1 MKHTLNIPI
10 LGFAAYSGT
19 GKTTLLEALIPKLTK
34 AGLRIGMLKHAHHNF
49 DVDQPGK
56 DSHRLRK
63 AGASQMLISSRN
75 RFALMTETPESESE
89 FDYLLTRFDEDKLDV
104 VLVEGCKNI
113 AFPKIELHR
122 EEVGKPWLHP
132 NDENIIAIASDS
144 GELDSEL
151 PQMNINDLEAI
162 AQFVIQY
169 VQEAK
174 APKSKEKEA
183 ACCDTLSPAFL
194 SVVQGQ
200 EKILSLVNTV
210 SETEACKIEDAY
222 GRVLADHV
230 VSPVNVPQYTNSA
243 MDGYAIRGD
252 DVERESYQVV
262 AKVMAGHAYD
272 KPLEVGQAV
281 KIMTG
286 APTPINGDTVVMR
299 EQASKDGDTVTFN
312 GASIKTG
319 QNVRQAGE
327 DLAIGNDVFTAGTR
341 LASPEMGMIASLGFG
356 EANVFRKL
364 KVAVFST
371 GDEVQA
377 PGTEQK
383 ANSIYDSNRFTIMG
397 MLEKLGCEILDFGI
411 LEDNEQLMIEALEN
425 ASAQADVVMTSGGV
439 SVGDA
444 DYIKLAL
451 DKLGQIDFW
460 RINMR
465 PGRPLAFGQINDKP
479 FFGLPGN
486 PVAVMVS
493 FINFVEPAL
502 RKMQGEQGWKP
513 LKVSAIATENLRS
526 RQGRTEFS
534 RGIYELD
541 ETGRLTVRTT
551 GKQGSGILRS
561 MSEANCLIEI
571 SPAVDT
577 VKAGESVTIIPL
589 QAESRPIQNSKVSMS
604 GLFIDYR
611 KIFQRDSY
619 GSHHSLHLQRPRQ
632 RTDVLVPATPQHSRS
647 SCRSRRYRYH

>member
-19 GKTTLLEALIPKLTK
+19 GKTTLLEALLPKLTE
-34 AGLRIGMLKHAHHNF
+34 AGLRLGMLKHAHHNF
-49 DVDQPGK
+49 DVDKPGK
-56 DSHRLRK
+56 DSYRLRK
-63 AGASQMLISSRN
+63 AGASQMLIASRN
-75 RFALMTETPESESE
+75 RFALMTETPEAEAE
-89 FDYLLTRFDEDKLDV
+89 FEYLLTRFDEDMLDV

-122 EEVGKPWLHP
+122 EEVGKPWLYP

-169 VQEAK
+169 AQEAK
-174 APKSKEKEA
+174 APKNKEKEA
-183 ACCDTLSPAFL
+183 ACCDTLSPAFI

-200 EKILSLVNTV
+200 DRILSLVNTV
-210 SETEACKIEDAY
+210 SEIEACKIENAY
-222 GRVLADHV
+222 GRVLAEYII
-230 VSPVNVPQYTNSA
+230 SPVNVPQYTNSA

-262 AKVMAGHAYD
+262 AEVMAGHAYD
-272 KPLEVGQAV
+272 QPLEVGQAV

-286 APTPINGDTVVMR
+286 APTPRNGDTVVMR
-299 EQASKDGDTVTFN
+299 EQAIQEGDKVTFN
-312 GASIKTG
+312 GANIKAG

-327 DLAIGNDVFTAGTR
+327 DLAIGSDVFTAGTR

-397 MLEKLGCEILDFGI
+397 MLKKLGCEILDFGI

-425 ASAQADVVMTSGGV
+425 ASVQADVVMTSGGV

-465 PGRPLAFGQINDKP
+465 PGRPLAFGQINNKP

-513 LKVSAIATENLRS
+513 LKVNAIATENLRS

-534 RGIYELD
+534 RGVYELD
-541 ETGRLTVRTT
+541 ATGRLTVRTT

-571 SPAVDT
+571 SPAIDT

-589 QAESRPIQNSKVSMS
+589 QGRI
-604 GLFIDYR
+604 
-611 KIFQRDSY
+611 
-619 GSHHSLHLQRPRQ
+619 
-632 RTDVLVPATPQHSRS
+632 
-647 SCRSRRYRYH
+647 

>member
-19 GKTTLLEALIPKLTK
+19 GKTTLLEALLPKLTE

-49 DVDQPGK
+49 DVDKPGK
-56 DSHRLRK
+56 DSYRLRK
-63 AGASQMLISSRN
+63 AGASQMLIASRN
-75 RFALMTETPESESE
+75 RFALMTETPEAEAE
-89 FDYLLTRFDEDKLDV
+89 FEYLLTRFDEDMLDV

-122 EEVGKPWLHP
+122 EEVGKPWLYP

-144 GELDSEL
+144 AELDSEL
-151 PQMNINDLEAI
+151 PQMNINDLDAI
-162 AQFVIQY
+162 AQFVLQY

-174 APKSKEKEA
+174 APKNKEKEA

-210 SETEACKIEDAY
+210 SEIEACKIENAY
-222 GRVLADHV
+222 GRVLAEHII
-230 VSPVNVPQYTNSA
+230 SPVNVPQYTNSA
-243 MDGYAIRGD
+243 MDGYAIRSD
-252 DVERESYQVV
+252 DVKRDSYQVV
-262 AKVMAGHAYD
+262 AEVMAGHAYD
-272 KPLEVGQAV
+272 QPLDVGQAV

-286 APTPINGDTVVMR
+286 APTPRNGDTVVMR
-299 EQASKDGDTVTFN
+299 EQASQEGDKVTFN
-312 GASIKTG
+312 GANIKAG

-327 DLAIGNDVFTAGTR
+327 DLAISSDVFTAGTR

-371 GDEVQA
+371 GDEVQP

-465 PGRPLAFGQINDKP
+465 PGRPLAFGQINNKP

-513 LKVSAIATENLRS
+513 LKVNAIATENLRS

-541 ETGRLTVRTT
+541 NTGRLTVRTT

-571 SPAVDT
+571 SPAIDT

-589 QAESRPIQNSKVSMS
+589 QGRI
-604 GLFIDYR
+604 
-611 KIFQRDSY
+611 
-619 GSHHSLHLQRPRQ
+619 
-632 RTDVLVPATPQHSRS
+632 
-647 SCRSRRYRYH
+647 

>member
-1 MKHTLNIPI
+1 MKHSLPIPL

-19 GKTTLLEALIPKLTK
+19 GKTTLLEALLPKLTE

-49 DVDQPGK
+49 DVDKEGK
-56 DSHRLRK
+56 DSYRLRK
-63 AGASQMLISSRN
+63 AGASQMLIASRN
-75 RFALMTETPESESE
+75 RYALMTETPEAESE
-89 FDYLLTRFDEDKLDV
+89 FDYLLGRFDCDKLDV

-122 EEVGKPWLHP
+122 EAIAKPWLYP
-132 NDENIIAIASDS
+132 NDDNIIAIASDS
-144 GELDSEL
+144 QLSDTQL
-151 PQMNINDLEAI
+151 PQMDINDLDAI
-162 AQFVIQY
+162 ARFVIEY
-169 VQEAK
+169 V
-174 APKSKEKEA
+174 KSSGQSTKTKSEA

-194 SVVQGQ
+194 SVEQGQ
-200 EKILSLVNTV
+200 EKILSLVHPV
-210 SETEACKIEDAY
+210 EETEACPVASAY
-222 GRVLADHV
+222 GRVLAKDV
-230 VSPVNVPQYTNSA
+230 ISPVNVPQYTNSA

-252 DVERESYQVV
+252 DLERSSYQVV
-262 AKVMAGHAYD
+262 AEVLAGHAYD
-272 KPLEVGQAV
+272 KPLQVGEAV

-286 APTPINGDTVVMR
+286 APTPVNADTVVMR
-299 EQASKDGDTVTFN
+299 EQASQQGDNVTF
-312 GASIKTG
+312 GEAKIKIG

-327 DLAIGNDVFTAGTR
+327 DLAIGSEVFSQGKR
-341 LASPEMGMIASLGFG
+341 ISSPEMGMIASLGY
-356 EANVFRKL
+356 ADCQVFRAL

-383 ANSIYDSNRFTIMG
+383 SNSIYDSNRFTLIG
-397 MLEKLGCEILDFGI
+397 LLESLGCEILDFGI
-411 LEDNEQLMIEALEN
+411 LEDNEDLMIKALED
-425 ASAQADVVMTSGGV
+425 ASAQADVVLTSGGV

-465 PGRPLAFGQINDKP
+465 PGRPLAFGQISGKP

-502 RKMQGEQGWKP
+502 RKMQGEQNWQP
-513 LKVSAIATENLRS
+513 LKVNAIATENLRS

-534 RGIYELD
+534 RGVYQLD
-541 ETGRLTVRTT
+541 SNGQLTVRTT

-577 VKAGESVTIIPL
+577 VKVGESVTIIPL
-589 QAESRPIQNSKVSMS
+589 QGRI
-604 GLFIDYR
+604 
-611 KIFQRDSY
+611 
-619 GSHHSLHLQRPRQ
+619 
-632 RTDVLVPATPQHSRS
+632 
-647 SCRSRRYRYH
+647 

>member
-19 GKTTLLEALIPKLTK
+19 GKTTLLEALLPKLTE

-49 DVDQPGK
+49 DVDKPGK
-56 DSHRLRK
+56 DSYRLRK
-63 AGASQMLISSRN
+63 AGASQMLIASRN
-75 RFALMTETPESESE
+75 RFALMTETPEAEAE

-122 EEVGKPWLHP
+122 EEVGKPWLYPH
-132 NDENIIAIASDS
+132 DDNIIAIASDS
-144 GELDSEL
+144 AELDSEL
-151 PQMNINDLEAI
+151 PQMNINDLDAI
-162 AQFVIQY
+162 AQFVLQY
-169 VQEAK
+169 VQDTK
-174 APKSKEKEA
+174 APKSKEKDA

-210 SETEACKIEDAY
+210 SEIEACKIENAY
-222 GRVLADHV
+222 GRVLAEHII
-230 VSPVNVPQYTNSA
+230 SPVNVPQYTNSA
-243 MDGYAIRGD
+243 MDGYAIRSD
-252 DVERESYQVV
+252 DVDRDSYQVV
-262 AKVMAGHAYD
+262 AEVMAGHAYD
-272 KPLEVGQAV
+272 QPLEVGQAV

-286 APTPINGDTVVMR
+286 APTPLNGDTVVMR
-299 EQASKDGDTVTFN
+299 EQASQEGDKVTFN
-312 GASIKTG
+312 GANIKAG

-327 DLAIGNDVFTAGTR
+327 DLAIGSDVFTAGTR

-465 PGRPLAFGQINDKP
+465 PGRPLAFGQINNKP

-513 LKVSAIATENLRS
+513 LKVNAIATENLRS

-541 ETGRLTVRTT
+541 DTGRLTVRTT

-571 SPAVDT
+571 SPAIDT

-589 QAESRPIQNSKVSMS
+589 Q
-604 GLFIDYR
+604 
-611 KIFQRDSY
+611 
-619 GSHHSLHLQRPRQ
+619 
-632 RTDVLVPATPQHSRS
+632 
-647 SCRSRRYRYH
+647 CRI

>member
-19 GKTTLLEALIPKLTK
+19 GKTTLLEALLPKLTE

-49 DVDQPGK
+49 DVDKPGK
-56 DSHRLRK
+56 DSYRLRK
-63 AGASQMLISSRN
+63 AGASQMLIASRN
-75 RFALMTETPESESE
+75 RFALMTETPEAEAE
-89 FDYLLTRFDEDKLDV
+89 FEYLLTRFDEDKLDV

-122 EEVGKPWLHP
+122 EEVGKPWLYPH
-132 NDENIIAIASDS
+132 DENIIAIASDS
-144 GELDSEL
+144 AELDSEL
-151 PQMNINDLEAI
+151 PQMNINDLDAI
-162 AQFVIQY
+162 AQFVLQY

-174 APKSKEKEA
+174 APKSKEKDA

-210 SETEACKIEDAY
+210 SEIEACKIENAY
-222 GRVLADHV
+222 GRVLAEDII
-230 VSPVNVPQYTNSA
+230 SPVNVPQYTNSA
-243 MDGYAIRGD
+243 MDGYAIRSD
-252 DVERESYQVV
+252 DVDRSSYQIV
-262 AKVMAGHAYD
+262 AEVMAGHAYD
-272 KPLEVGQAV
+272 QPLEVGQAV

-286 APTPINGDTVVMR
+286 APTPLNGDTVVMR
-299 EQASKDGDTVTFN
+299 EQASQEGDKVTFN
-312 GASIKTG
+312 GANIKAG

-327 DLAIGNDVFTAGTR
+327 DLAIGSDVFTAGTR

-465 PGRPLAFGQINDKP
+465 PGRPLAFGQINNKP

-513 LKVSAIATENLRS
+513 LKVNAIATENLRS

-541 ETGRLTVRTT
+541 DTGRLTVRTT

-571 SPAVDT
+571 SPAIDT

-589 QAESRPIQNSKVSMS
+589 QGRI
-604 GLFIDYR
+604 
-611 KIFQRDSY
+611 
-619 GSHHSLHLQRPRQ
+619 
-632 RTDVLVPATPQHSRS
+632 
-647 SCRSRRYRYH
+647 

>member
-19 GKTTLLEALIPKLTK
+19 GKTTLLEALLPKLTD

-89 FDYLLTRFDEDKLDV
+89 FDYLLTRFDEDKLDM

-144 GELDSEL
+144 GELDSDL

-210 SETEACKIEDAY
+210 SEIEACKIGDAY

-262 AKVMAGHAYD
+262 AEVMAGHAYD
-272 KPLEVGQAV
+272 QPLEVGQAV

-299 EQASKDGDTVTFN
+299 EQASQDGDTVTFN

-327 DLAIGNDVFTAGTR
+327 DLAIGSDVFTAGTR

-411 LEDNEQLMIEALEN
+411 LEDNERLMIEALEN

-589 QAESRPIQNSKVSMS
+589 QGRI
-604 GLFIDYR
+604 
-611 KIFQRDSY
+611 
-619 GSHHSLHLQRPRQ
+619 
-632 RTDVLVPATPQHSRS
+632 
-647 SCRSRRYRYH
+647 

>member
-19 GKTTLLEALIPKLTK
+19 GKTTLLEALLPKLTE

-49 DVDQPGK
+49 DVDKPGK
-56 DSHRLRK
+56 DSYRLRK
-63 AGASQMLISSRN
+63 AGASQMLIASRN
-75 RFALMTETPESESE
+75 RYALMTETPEAEAE
-89 FDYLLTRFDEDKLDV
+89 FEYLLTRFDEDKLDV

-122 EEVGKPWLHP
+122 EEVGKPWLYPH
-132 NDENIIAIASDS
+132 DDNIIAIASDTA
-144 GELDSEL
+144 ELDSEL
-151 PQMNINDLEAI
+151 PQMNINDLDAI
-162 AQFVIQY
+162 AQFVLQY
-169 VQEAK
+169 VQDAK
-174 APKSKEKEA
+174 APKSKEKDA

-210 SETEACKIEDAY
+210 SEIEACKIENAY
-222 GRVLADHV
+222 GRVLAEHI

-243 MDGYAIRGD
+243 MDGYAIRSD
-252 DVERESYQVV
+252 DVDRDSYQVV
-262 AKVMAGHAYD
+262 AEVMAGHAYD
-272 KPLEVGQAV
+272 QPLEVGQAV

-286 APTPINGDTVVMR
+286 APTPRNGDTVVMR
-299 EQASKDGDTVTFN
+299 EQAIQEGDKVTFN
-312 GASIKTG
+312 GANIKAG

-327 DLAIGNDVFTAGTR
+327 DLAIGSDVFTAGTR

-465 PGRPLAFGQINDKP
+465 PGRPLAFGQINNKP

-513 LKVSAIATENLRS
+513 LKVNAIATENLRS

-541 ETGRLTVRTT
+541 NTGRLTVRTT

-571 SPAVDT
+571 SPAIDT

-589 QAESRPIQNSKVSMS
+589 QGRI
-604 GLFIDYR
+604 
-611 KIFQRDSY
+611 
-619 GSHHSLHLQRPRQ
+619 
-632 RTDVLVPATPQHSRS
+632 
-647 SCRSRRYRYH
+647 

>member
-10 LGFAAYSGT
+10 IGFAAYSGT
-19 GKTTLLEALIPKLTK
+19 GKTTLLEALLPKLTE

-49 DVDQPGK
+49 DVDKPGK
-56 DSHRLRK
+56 DSYRLRK
-63 AGASQMLISSRN
+63 AGASQMLIASRN
-75 RFALMTETPESESE
+75 RFALMTETPEAEAE
-89 FDYLLTRFDEDKLDV
+89 FEYLLTRFDEDMLDV

-122 EEVGKPWLHP
+122 EEVGKPWLYP
-132 NDENIIAIASDS
+132 NDENIIAIASDTA
-144 GELDSEL
+144 ELDSEL
-151 PQMNINDLEAI
+151 PQMNINDLDAI
-162 AQFVIQY
+162 AQFVLQY

-174 APKSKEKEA
+174 APKPKEKDA

-210 SETEACKIEDAY
+210 SEIEACKIENAY
-222 GRVLADHV
+222 GRVLAEHII
-230 VSPVNVPQYTNSA
+230 SPVNVPQYTNSA
-243 MDGYAIRGD
+243 MDGYAIRSD
-252 DVERESYQVV
+252 DVDRDSYQVV
-262 AKVMAGHAYD
+262 AEVMAGHAYD
-272 KPLEVGQAV
+272 QPLQVGQAV

-286 APTPINGDTVVMR
+286 APTPLNGDTVVMR
-299 EQASKDGDTVTFN
+299 EQASQEGDKVTFN
-312 GASIKTG
+312 GAHIKAG

-327 DLAIGNDVFTAGTR
+327 DLAIGSDVFTAGTR

-465 PGRPLAFGQINDKP
+465 PGRPLAFGQINNKP

-493 FINFVEPAL
+493 FIHFVEPAL

-513 LKVSAIATENLRS
+513 LKVNAIATENLRS

-541 ETGRLTVRTT
+541 DSGRLTVRTT

-571 SPAVDT
+571 SPAIDT

-589 QAESRPIQNSKVSMS
+589 QGRI
-604 GLFIDYR
+604 
-611 KIFQRDSY
+611 
-619 GSHHSLHLQRPRQ
+619 
-632 RTDVLVPATPQHSRS
+632 
-647 SCRSRRYRYH
+647 

>member
-19 GKTTLLEALIPKLTK
+19 GKTTLLEALLPKLTE

-49 DVDQPGK
+49 DVDKPGK
-56 DSHRLRK
+56 DSYRLRK
-63 AGASQMLISSRN
+63 AGASQMLIASRN
-75 RFALMTETPESESE
+75 RFALMTETPEAEAE
-89 FDYLLTRFDEDKLDV
+89 FEYLLTRFDEDKLDV

-122 EEVGKPWLHP
+122 EEVGKPWLYPH
-132 NDENIIAIASDS
+132 DDNIIAIASDS
-144 GELDSEL
+144 AELDSEL
-151 PQMNINDLEAI
+151 PQMNINDLDAI
-162 AQFVIQY
+162 AQFVLQY
-169 VQEAK
+169 VQDAK
-174 APKSKEKEA
+174 APKSKEKDA

-200 EKILSLVNTV
+200 EKVLSLVNTV
-210 SETEACKIEDAY
+210 SEIEACKIENAY
-222 GRVLADHV
+222 GRVLAEDII
-230 VSPVNVPQYTNSA
+230 SPVNVPQYTNSA
-243 MDGYAIRGD
+243 MDGYAIRSD
-252 DVERESYQVV
+252 DVDRDSYQVV
-262 AKVMAGHAYD
+262 AEVMAGHAYD
-272 KPLEVGQAV
+272 QPLEVGQAV

-286 APTPINGDTVVMR
+286 APTPRNGDTVVMR
-299 EQASKDGDTVTFN
+299 EQASQEGDKVTFN
-312 GASIKTG
+312 GANIKAG

-327 DLAIGNDVFTAGTR
+327 DLAIGSDVFTAGTR

-465 PGRPLAFGQINDKP
+465 PGRPLAFGQINNKP

-513 LKVSAIATENLRS
+513 LKVNAIATENLRS

-541 ETGRLTVRTT
+541 DTGRLTVRTT

-571 SPAVDT
+571 SPAIDT

-589 QAESRPIQNSKVSMS
+589 QGRI
-604 GLFIDYR
+604 
-611 KIFQRDSY
+611 
-619 GSHHSLHLQRPRQ
+619 
-632 RTDVLVPATPQHSRS
+632 
-647 SCRSRRYRYH
+647 

>member
-19 GKTTLLEALIPKLTK
+19 GKTTLLEALLPKLTE

-210 SETEACKIEDAY
+210 AETEACKIENAY

-252 DVERESYQVV
+252 DIERDSYQVV
-262 AKVMAGHAYD
+262 AEVMAGHAYD
-272 KPLEVGQAV
+272 QPLEVGQAV

-299 EQASKDGDTVTFN
+299 EQASQDGDTVTFN

-589 QAESRPIQNSKVSMS
+589 QGRI
-604 GLFIDYR
+604 
-611 KIFQRDSY
+611 
-619 GSHHSLHLQRPRQ
+619 
-632 RTDVLVPATPQHSRS
+632 
-647 SCRSRRYRYH
+647 

>member
-19 GKTTLLEALIPKLTK
+19 GKTTLLEALLPKLTE

-49 DVDQPGK
+49 DVDKPGK
-56 DSHRLRK
+56 DSYRLRK
-63 AGASQMLISSRN
+63 AGASQMLIASRN
-75 RFALMTETPESESE
+75 RFALMTETPEAEAE
-89 FDYLLTRFDEDKLDV
+89 FEYLLTRFDEDKLDV

-122 EEVGKPWLHP
+122 EEVGKPWLYPH
-132 NDENIIAIASDS
+132 DENIIAIASDTA
-144 GELDSEL
+144 ELDSEL
-151 PQMNINDLEAI
+151 PQMNINDLDAI
-162 AQFVIQY
+162 AQFVLQY
-169 VQEAK
+169 VQEVK
-174 APKSKEKEA
+174 APKSKEKDA

-210 SETEACKIEDAY
+210 SEIEACKIENAY
-222 GRVLADHV
+222 GRVLAEHII
-230 VSPVNVPQYTNSA
+230 SPVNVPQYTNSA
-243 MDGYAIRGD
+243 MDGYAIRSD
-252 DVERESYQVV
+252 DVDRDSYQVV
-262 AKVMAGHAYD
+262 AEVMAGHAYD
-272 KPLEVGQAV
+272 QPLEVGQAV

-286 APTPINGDTVVMR
+286 APTPRNGDTVVMR
-299 EQASKDGDTVTFN
+299 EQASQEGDKVTFN
-312 GASIKTG
+312 GSNIKAG

-327 DLAIGNDVFTAGTR
+327 DLAIGSDVFTAGTR

-465 PGRPLAFGQINDKP
+465 PGRPLAFGQINNKP

-513 LKVSAIATENLRS
+513 LKVNAIATENLRS

-541 ETGRLTVRTT
+541 DTGRLTVRTT

-571 SPAVDT
+571 SPAIDT

-589 QAESRPIQNSKVSMS
+589 QGRI
-604 GLFIDYR
+604 
-611 KIFQRDSY
+611 
-619 GSHHSLHLQRPRQ
+619 
-632 RTDVLVPATPQHSRS
+632 
-647 SCRSRRYRYH
+647 

>member
-10 LGFAAYSGT
+10 IGFAAYSGT
-19 GKTTLLEALIPKLTK
+19 GKTTLLEALLPKLTE

-49 DVDQPGK
+49 DVDKPGK
-56 DSHRLRK
+56 DSYRLRK
-63 AGASQMLISSRN
+63 AGASQMLIASRN
-75 RFALMTETPESESE
+75 RFALMTETPEAEAE
-89 FDYLLTRFDEDKLDV
+89 FEYLLTRFDEDMLDV

-122 EEVGKPWLHP
+122 EEVGKPWLYP
-132 NDENIIAIASDS
+132 NDENIIAIAADG

-174 APKSKEKEA
+174 APKNKEKEA

-210 SETEACKIEDAY
+210 SEIEACKIENAY
-222 GRVLADHV
+222 GRVLAEHI

-243 MDGYAIRGD
+243 MDGYAIRSD
-252 DVERESYQVV
+252 DVDRDSYQVV
-262 AKVMAGHAYD
+262 AEVMAGHTYD
-272 KPLEVGQAV
+272 QPLEVGQAV

-286 APTPINGDTVVMR
+286 APTPRNGDTVVMR
-299 EQASKDGDTVTFN
+299 EQAIQEGDKVTFN
-312 GASIKTG
+312 GANIKAG

-327 DLAIGNDVFTAGTR
+327 DLAIGSDVFTAGTR

-465 PGRPLAFGQINDKP
+465 PGRPLAFGQINNKP

-513 LKVSAIATENLRS
+513 LKVNAIATENLRS

-541 ETGRLTVRTT
+541 NTGRLTVRTT

-571 SPAVDT
+571 SPAIDT

-589 QAESRPIQNSKVSMS
+589 QGRI
-604 GLFIDYR
+604 
-611 KIFQRDSY
+611 
-619 GSHHSLHLQRPRQ
+619 
-632 RTDVLVPATPQHSRS
+632 
-647 SCRSRRYRYH
+647 

>member
-19 GKTTLLEALIPKLTK
+19 GKTTLLEALLPKLTE

-49 DVDQPGK
+49 DVDKPGK
-56 DSHRLRK
+56 DSYRLRK
-63 AGASQMLISSRN
+63 AGASQMLIASRN
-75 RFALMTETPESESE
+75 RFALMTETPEAEAE
-89 FDYLLTRFDEDKLDV
+89 FEFLLTRFDEDMLDV

-122 EEVGKPWLHP
+122 EEVGKPWLYP
-132 NDENIIAIASDS
+132 NDENIIAIASDG

-151 PQMNINDLEAI
+151 PQMNINDLDAI
-162 AQFVIQY
+162 AQFVLQY

-174 APKSKEKEA
+174 APKNKEKEA
-183 ACCDTLSPAFL
+183 VCCDTLSPAFL

-210 SETEACKIEDAY
+210 SEIEACKIENAY
-222 GRVLADHV
+222 GRVLAEHI

-243 MDGYAIRGD
+243 MDGYAIRSD
-252 DVERESYQVV
+252 DVDRDSYQVV
-262 AKVMAGHAYD
+262 AEVMAGHAYEQ
-272 KPLEVGQAV
+272 PLEVGQAV

-286 APTPINGDTVVMR
+286 APTPRNGDTVVMR
-299 EQASKDGDTVTFN
+299 EQAIQEGDKVTFN
-312 GASIKTG
+312 GANIKAG

-327 DLAIGNDVFTAGTR
+327 DLAIGSDVFTAGTR

-465 PGRPLAFGQINDKP
+465 PGRPLAFGQINNKP

-513 LKVSAIATENLRS
+513 LKVNAIATENLRS

-534 RGIYELD
+534 RGVYELD
-541 ETGRLTVRTT
+541 ATGRLTVRTT

-571 SPAVDT
+571 SPAIDT

-589 QAESRPIQNSKVSMS
+589 QGRI
-604 GLFIDYR
+604 
-611 KIFQRDSY
+611 
-619 GSHHSLHLQRPRQ
+619 
-632 RTDVLVPATPQHSRS
+632 
-647 SCRSRRYRYH
+647 

>member
-19 GKTTLLEALIPKLTK
+19 GKTTLLEALLPKLTE

-49 DVDQPGK
+49 DVDKPGK
-56 DSHRLRK
+56 DSYRLRK
-63 AGASQMLISSRN
+63 AGASQMLIASRN
-75 RFALMTETPESESE
+75 RFALMTETPEAEAE
-89 FDYLLTRFDEDKLDV
+89 FEYLLTRFDEDKFDV

-122 EEVGKPWLHP
+122 EEVGKPWLYPH
-132 NDENIIAIASDS
+132 DENIIAIASDTA
-144 GELDSEL
+144 ELDSEL
-151 PQMNINDLEAI
+151 PQMNINDLDAI
-162 AQFVIQY
+162 AQFVLQY
-169 VQEAK
+169 VQDAK
-174 APKSKEKEA
+174 APKSKEKDA

-210 SETEACKIEDAY
+210 SEIEACKIENAY
-222 GRVLADHV
+222 GRVLAEHII
-230 VSPVNVPQYTNSA
+230 SPVNVPQYTNSA
-243 MDGYAIRGD
+243 MDGYAIRSD
-252 DVERESYQVV
+252 DVDRDSYQVV
-262 AKVMAGHAYD
+262 AEVMAGHAYD
-272 KPLEVGQAV
+272 QPLEVGQAV

-286 APTPINGDTVVMR
+286 APTPRNGDTVVMR
-299 EQASKDGDTVTFN
+299 EQASQEGDKVTFN
-312 GASIKTG
+312 GAHIKAG

-327 DLAIGNDVFTAGTR
+327 DLAIGSDVFTAGTR

-465 PGRPLAFGQINDKP
+465 PGRPLAFGQINNKP

-513 LKVSAIATENLRS
+513 LKVNAIATENLRS

-534 RGIYELD
+534 RGIYEPD
-541 ETGRLTVRTT
+541 DTGRLTVRTT

-571 SPAVDT
+571 SPAIDT

-589 QAESRPIQNSKVSMS
+589 QGRI
-604 GLFIDYR
+604 
-611 KIFQRDSY
+611 
-619 GSHHSLHLQRPRQ
+619 
-632 RTDVLVPATPQHSRS
+632 
-647 SCRSRRYRYH
+647 

>member
-19 GKTTLLEALIPKLTK
+19 GKTTLLEALLPKLTE

-49 DVDQPGK
+49 DVDKPGK
-56 DSHRLRK
+56 DSYRLRK
-63 AGASQMLISSRN
+63 AGASQMLIASRN
-75 RFALMTETPESESE
+75 RFALMTETPEAEAE
-89 FDYLLTRFDEDKLDV
+89 FEYLLTRFDEDKLDV

-122 EEVGKPWLHP
+122 EEVGKPWLYPH
-132 NDENIIAIASDS
+132 DENIIAIASDS
-144 GELDSEL
+144 AELDSEL
-151 PQMNINDLEAI
+151 PQMNINDLDAI
-162 AQFVIQY
+162 AQFVLQY
-169 VQEAK
+169 VQDAK
-174 APKSKEKEA
+174 APKSKEKDA

-210 SETEACKIEDAY
+210 SEIEASKIENAY
-222 GRVLADHV
+222 GRVLAEDII
-230 VSPVNVPQYTNSA
+230 SPVNVPQYTNSA
-243 MDGYAIRGD
+243 MDGYAIRSD
-252 DVERESYQVV
+252 DVDRDSYQIV
-262 AKVMAGHAYD
+262 AEVMAGHAYD
-272 KPLEVGQAV
+272 QPLEVGQAV

-286 APTPINGDTVVMR
+286 APTPRNGDTVVMR
-299 EQASKDGDTVTFN
+299 EQASQEGDKVTFN
-312 GASIKTG
+312 GSNIKAG

-327 DLAIGNDVFTAGTR
+327 DLAIGSDVFTAGTR

-465 PGRPLAFGQINDKP
+465 PGRPLAFGQINNKP

-513 LKVSAIATENLRS
+513 LKVNAIATENLRS

-541 ETGRLTVRTT
+541 NSGRLTVRTT

-571 SPAVDT
+571 SPAIDT

-589 QAESRPIQNSKVSMS
+589 QAESSPN
-604 GLFIDYR
+604 
-611 KIFQRDSY
+611 
-619 GSHHSLHLQRPRQ
+619 
-632 RTDVLVPATPQHSRS
+632 
-647 SCRSRRYRYH
+647 

>member
-19 GKTTLLEALIPKLTK
+19 GKTTLLEALLPKLTE

-49 DVDQPGK
+49 DVDKPGK
-56 DSHRLRK
+56 DSYRLRK
-63 AGASQMLISSRN
+63 AGASQMLIASRN
-75 RFALMTETPESESE
+75 RFASMTETPEAEAE
-89 FDYLLTRFDEDKLDV
+89 FEYLLTRFDEDKLDV

-122 EEVGKPWLHP
+122 EEVGKPWLYPH
-132 NDENIIAIASDS
+132 DENIIAIASDS
-144 GELDSEL
+144 AELDSEL
-151 PQMNINDLEAI
+151 PQMNINDLDAI
-162 AQFVIQY
+162 AQFVLQY
-169 VQEAK
+169 VQDAK
-174 APKSKEKEA
+174 APKSKEKDA

-210 SETEACKIEDAY
+210 SEIEACKIENAY
-222 GRVLADHV
+222 GRVLAEHII
-230 VSPVNVPQYTNSA
+230 SPVNVPQYTNSA
-243 MDGYAIRGD
+243 MDGYAIRSD
-252 DVERESYQVV
+252 DVDRDSYQIV
-262 AKVMAGHAYD
+262 AEVMAGHAYD
-272 KPLEVGQAV
+272 KALEVGQAV

-286 APTPINGDTVVMR
+286 APTPLNGDTVVMR
-299 EQASKDGDTVTFN
+299 EQASQEGDNVTFN
-312 GASIKTG
+312 GANIKAG

-327 DLAIGNDVFTAGTR
+327 DLAIGSDVFTAGTR

-465 PGRPLAFGQINDKP
+465 PGRPLAFGQINNKP

-502 RKMQGEQGWKP
+502 RKIQGEQGWKP

-577 VKAGESVTIIPL
+577 VKTGESVTIIPL
-589 QAESRPIQNSKVSMS
+589 QGRI
-604 GLFIDYR
+604 
-611 KIFQRDSY
+611 
-619 GSHHSLHLQRPRQ
+619 
-632 RTDVLVPATPQHSRS
+632 
-647 SCRSRRYRYH
+647 

>member
-19 GKTTLLEALIPKLTK
+19 GKTTLLEALLPKLTE

-49 DVDQPGK
+49 DVDKPGK
-56 DSHRLRK
+56 DSYRLRK
-63 AGASQMLISSRN
+63 AGASQMLIASRN
-75 RFALMTETPESESE
+75 RFALMTETPEAEAE
-89 FDYLLTRFDEDKLDV
+89 FEYLLTRFDEDKLDV

-122 EEVGKPWLHP
+122 EEVGKPWLCPH
-132 NDENIIAIASDS
+132 DENIIAIASDS
-144 GELDSEL
+144 AELDSEL
-151 PQMNINDLEAI
+151 PQMNINDLDAI
-162 AQFVIQY
+162 AQFVLQY
-169 VQEAK
+169 VQDAK
-174 APKSKEKEA
+174 APKSKEKDA

-200 EKILSLVNTV
+200 EKVLSLVNTV
-210 SETEACKIEDAY
+210 SEIEACKIENAY
-222 GRVLADHV
+222 GRVLAEDII
-230 VSPVNVPQYTNSA
+230 SPVNVPQYTNSA
-243 MDGYAIRGD
+243 MDGYAIRSD
-252 DVERESYQVV
+252 DVDRDSYQVV
-262 AKVMAGHAYD
+262 AEVMAGHAYD
-272 KPLEVGQAV
+272 QPLEVGQAV

-286 APTPINGDTVVMR
+286 APTPLNGDTVVMR
-299 EQASKDGDTVTFN
+299 EQASQEGDKVTFN
-312 GASIKTG
+312 GANIKAG

-327 DLAIGNDVFTAGTR
+327 DLAIGSDVFTAGTR

-465 PGRPLAFGQINDKP
+465 PGRPLAFGQINNKP

-513 LKVSAIATENLRS
+513 LKVNAIATENLRS

-541 ETGRLTVRTT
+541 DTGRLTVRTT

-571 SPAVDT
+571 SPAIDT

-589 QAESRPIQNSKVSMS
+589 QGRI
-604 GLFIDYR
+604 
-611 KIFQRDSY
+611 
-619 GSHHSLHLQRPRQ
+619 
-632 RTDVLVPATPQHSRS
+632 
-647 SCRSRRYRYH
+647 

>member
-19 GKTTLLEALIPKLTK
+19 GKTTLLEALLPKLTE

-49 DVDQPGK
+49 DVDKPGK
-56 DSHRLRK
+56 DSYRLRK
-63 AGASQMLISSRN
+63 AGASQMLIASRN
-75 RFALMTETPESESE
+75 RFALMTETPEAEAE
-89 FDYLLTRFDEDKLDV
+89 FEYLLTRFDEDKLDV

-122 EEVGKPWLHP
+122 EEVGKPWLYPH
-132 NDENIIAIASDS
+132 DDNIIAIASDTA
-144 GELDSEL
+144 ELDSEL
-151 PQMNINDLEAI
+151 PQMNINDLDAI
-162 AQFVIQY
+162 AQFVLQY
-169 VQEAK
+169 VQDAK
-174 APKSKEKEA
+174 APKSKEKDA

-210 SETEACKIEDAY
+210 SEIEACKIENAY
-222 GRVLADHV
+222 GRVLAEHII
-230 VSPVNVPQYTNSA
+230 SPVNVPQYTNSA
-243 MDGYAIRGD
+243 MDGYAIRSD
-252 DVERESYQVV
+252 DVDRDSYQVV
-262 AKVMAGHAYD
+262 AEVMAGHAYD
-272 KPLEVGQAV
+272 QPLEVGQAV

-286 APTPINGDTVVMR
+286 APTPRNGDTVVMR
-299 EQASKDGDTVTFN
+299 EQASQEGDKVTFN
-312 GASIKTG
+312 GSNIKAG

-327 DLAIGNDVFTAGTR
+327 DLAIGSDVFTAGTR

-465 PGRPLAFGQINDKP
+465 PGRPLAFGQINNKP

-513 LKVSAIATENLRS
+513 LKVNAIATENLRS

-541 ETGRLTVRTT
+541 DTGRLTVRTT

-571 SPAVDT
+571 SPAIDT

-589 QAESRPIQNSKVSMS
+589 QGRI
-604 GLFIDYR
+604 
-611 KIFQRDSY
+611 
-619 GSHHSLHLQRPRQ
+619 
-632 RTDVLVPATPQHSRS
+632 
-647 SCRSRRYRYH
+647 

>member
-19 GKTTLLEALIPKLTK
+19 GKTTLLEALLPKLTE

-49 DVDQPGK
+49 DVDKPGK

-63 AGASQMLISSRN
+63 AGASQMLIASRN
-75 RFALMTETPESESE
+75 RFALMTETPEAEAE
-89 FDYLLTRFDEDKLDV
+89 FEYLLTRFDEDKLDV

-122 EEVGKPWLHP
+122 EEVGKPWLYPH
-132 NDENIIAIASDS
+132 DDYIIAIASDTA
-144 GELDSEL
+144 ELDSEL
-151 PQMNINDLEAI
+151 PQMNINDLDAI
-162 AQFVIQY
+162 AQFVLQY
-169 VQEAK
+169 VQDAK
-174 APKSKEKEA
+174 APKSKEKDA

-210 SETEACKIEDAY
+210 SEIEACKIENAY
-222 GRVLADHV
+222 GRVLAEDII
-230 VSPVNVPQYTNSA
+230 SPVNVPQYTNSA
-243 MDGYAIRGD
+243 MDGYAIRSD
-252 DVERESYQVV
+252 DVDRSSYQIV
-262 AKVMAGHAYD
+262 AEVMAGHAYD
-272 KPLEVGQAV
+272 QPLEVGQAV

-286 APTPINGDTVVMR
+286 APTPLNGDTVVMR
-299 EQASKDGDTVTFN
+299 EQASQEGDKVTFN
-312 GASIKTG
+312 GANIKAG

-327 DLAIGNDVFTAGTR
+327 DLAIGSDVFTAGTR

-465 PGRPLAFGQINDKP
+465 PGRPLAFGQINNKP

-513 LKVSAIATENLRS
+513 LKVNAIATENLRS

-541 ETGRLTVRTT
+541 DTGRLTVRTT

-571 SPAVDT
+571 SPAIDT

-589 QAESRPIQNSKVSMS
+589 QGRI
-604 GLFIDYR
+604 
-611 KIFQRDSY
+611 
-619 GSHHSLHLQRPRQ
+619 
-632 RTDVLVPATPQHSRS
+632 
-647 SCRSRRYRYH
+647 

>member
-19 GKTTLLEALIPKLTK
+19 GKTTLLEALLPKLTE

-49 DVDQPGK
+49 DVDKPGK
-56 DSHRLRK
+56 DSYRLRK
-63 AGASQMLISSRN
+63 AGASQMLIASRN
-75 RFALMTETPESESE
+75 RFALMTETPEAEAE
-89 FDYLLTRFDEDKLDV
+89 FEYLLTRFDEDKLDV

-122 EEVGKPWLHP
+122 EEVGKPWLYPH
-132 NDENIIAIASDS
+132 DDNIIAIASDS
-144 GELDSEL
+144 AELDSEL
-151 PQMNINDLEAI
+151 PQMNINDLDAI
-162 AQFVIQY
+162 AQFVLQY
-169 VQEAK
+169 VQDAK
-174 APKSKEKEA
+174 APKSKEKDA

-200 EKILSLVNTV
+200 EKVLSLVNTV
-210 SETEACKIEDAY
+210 SEIEACKIENAY
-222 GRVLADHV
+222 GRVLAEDII
-230 VSPVNVPQYTNSA
+230 SPVNVPQYTNSA
-243 MDGYAIRGD
+243 MDGYAIRSD
-252 DVERESYQVV
+252 DVDRDSYQVV
-262 AKVMAGHAYD
+262 AEVMAGHAYD
-272 KPLEVGQAV
+272 QPLEVGQAV

-286 APTPINGDTVVMR
+286 APTPLNGDTVVMR
-299 EQASKDGDTVTFN
+299 EQASQEGDKVTFD
-312 GASIKTG
+312 GANIKAG

-327 DLAIGNDVFTAGTR
+327 DLAIGSDVFTAGTR

-465 PGRPLAFGQINDKP
+465 PGRPLAFGQINNKP

-513 LKVSAIATENLRS
+513 LKVNAIATENLRS

-541 ETGRLTVRTT
+541 DTGRLTVRTT

-571 SPAVDT
+571 SPAIDT

-589 QAESRPIQNSKVSMS
+589 QGRI
-604 GLFIDYR
+604 
-611 KIFQRDSY
+611 
-619 GSHHSLHLQRPRQ
+619 
-632 RTDVLVPATPQHSRS
+632 
-647 SCRSRRYRYH
+647 

>member
-1 MKHTLNIPI
+1 MNFQLPIPI

-19 GKTTLLEALIPKLTK
+19 GKTTLLEALLPKLTE

-49 DVDQPGK
+49 DVDKEGK
-56 DSHRLRK
+56 DSYRLRK

-75 RFALMTETPESESE
+75 RFALMTETPEAESE
-89 FDYLLTRFDEDKLDV
+89 FEYLLTRFDTDKLDV
-104 VLVEGCKNI
+104 ILVEGCKNI

-122 EEVGKPWLHP
+122 EVVGKPWLYP
-132 NDENIIAIASDS
+132 SDDNIIAIAADTKVTDS
-144 GELDSEL
+144 AL
-151 PQMNINDLEAI
+151 PQMNINDLDAI
-162 AQFVIQY
+162 SAFVVDYVAQQANPV
-169 VQEAK
+169 ET
-174 APKSKEKEA
+174 KSEG

-194 SVVQGQ
+194 SVTQGQ
-200 EKILSLVNTV
+200 EKILSMVNRVEGT
-210 SETEACKIEDAY
+210 ETCSMVDAS
-222 GRVLADHV
+222 GRVLSNDIT
-230 VSPVNVPQYTNSA
+230 SPVNVPQYTNSA
-243 MDGYAIRGD
+243 MDGYAIRGED
-252 DVERESYQVV
+252 IGLAEYQVV
-262 AKVMAGHAYD
+262 GEVMAGYAHNE
-272 KPLEVGQAV
+272 PLLPGQAV

-286 APTPINGDTVVMR
+286 APTPVGADTVIMR
-299 EQASKDGDTVTFN
+299 EQSTQQGGIVTFS
-312 GASIKTG
+312 ADIKVG

-327 DLAIGNDVFTAGTR
+327 DLAVGAAVFNQGQR
-341 LASPEMGMIASLGFG
+341 LASPEMGMLASLGFG
-356 EANVFRKL
+356 ECTVFRKL

-383 ANSIYDSNRFTIMG
+383 ENSIYDSNRYTIMG
-397 MLEKLGCEILDFGI
+397 MLQALGCEILDYGI
-411 LEDNEQLMIEALEN
+411 IEDNEELMIQALEK
-425 ASAQADVVMTSGGV
+425 ASQNADVVMTSGGV

-465 PGRPLAFGQINDKP
+465 PGRPLAFGQINNKP

-502 RKMQGEQGWKP
+502 RKMQGEVDWQP
-513 LKVSAIATENLRS
+513 LKVNAVATENLRS

-534 RGIYELD
+534 RGVYELD
-541 ETGRLTVRTT
+541 SRGQLTVRTT

-577 VKAGESVTIIPL
+577 VKVGESVTIIPL
-589 QAESRPIQNSKVSMS
+589 QGRI
-604 GLFIDYR
+604 
-611 KIFQRDSY
+611 
-619 GSHHSLHLQRPRQ
+619 
-632 RTDVLVPATPQHSRS
+632 
-647 SCRSRRYRYH
+647 

>member
-1 MKHTLNIPI
+1 MINTTTVPI

-19 GKTTLLEALIPKLTK
+19 GKTTLLEALLPQLTE

-49 DVDQPGK
+49 DVDKEGK
-56 DSHRLRK
+56 DSYRLRK
-63 AGASQMLISSRN
+63 AGATQMLISSRN
-75 RFALMTETPESESE
+75 RYALMTETPDAESE
-89 FDYLLTRFDEDKLDV
+89 FEYLLTRFDCDKLDII
-104 VLVEGCKNI
+104 LVEGCKNI

-122 EEVGKPWLHP
+122 EVVGKPWLYP
-132 NDENIIAIASDS
+132 NDTNIIAIAADTQVDDSDM
-144 GELDSEL
+144 
-151 PQMNINDLEAI
+151 PQMDINDLDSI
-162 AQFVIQY
+162 AEFVIQY
-169 VQEAK
+169 ARQGGQESQS
-174 APKSKEKEA
+174 PA

-194 SVVQGQ
+194 SVTQGQ

-210 SETEACKIEDAY
+210 TDTESCSVESSF
-222 GRVLADHV
+222 GRVLAGNII
-230 VSPVNVPQYTNSA
+230 SPVNVPQYTNSA

-252 DVERESYQVV
+252 DLNRQHYQIV
-262 AKVMAGHAYD
+262 AEVLAGHAYD
-272 KPLEVGQAV
+272 RPLEKGQAV

-286 APTPINGDTVVMR
+286 APTPELADTVVMR
-299 EQASKDGDTVTFN
+299 EQATETSDGVTFS
-312 GASIKTG
+312 GATIKRG

-327 DLAIGNDVFTAGTR
+327 DLPMGSDVFSQGQR
-341 LASPEMGMIASLGFG
+341 LSSAEMGMIASLGFG
-356 EANVFRKL
+356 DCDVYRKL

-377 PGTEQK
+377 PGSEQK
-383 ANSIYDSNRFTIMG
+383 ANSIFDSNRFTIMG
-397 MLEKLGCEILDFGI
+397 MLQNLGCEILDFGI
-411 LEDNEQLMIEALEN
+411 LEDDQQTMVDALQQ
-425 ASAQADVVMTSGGV
+425 ASAQADVVITSGGV

-451 DKLGQIDFW
+451 DQLGSIDFW

-502 RKMQGEQGWKP
+502 RKMQGEVDWQP
-513 LKVSAIATENLRS
+513 LKVNAIATESLRS

-534 RGIYELD
+534 RGVYQLD
-541 ETGRLTVRTT
+541 SRGQLTVTTT

-577 VKAGESVTIIPL
+577 VKVGESVTIIPL
-589 QAESRPIQNSKVSMS
+589 QGRI
-604 GLFIDYR
+604 
-611 KIFQRDSY
+611 
-619 GSHHSLHLQRPRQ
+619 
-632 RTDVLVPATPQHSRS
+632 
-647 SCRSRRYRYH
+647 

>member
-19 GKTTLLEALIPKLTK
+19 GKTTLLEALLPKLTE

-49 DVDQPGK
+49 DVDKPGK
-56 DSHRLRK
+56 DSYRLRK
-63 AGASQMLISSRN
+63 AGASQMLIASRN
-75 RFALMTETPESESE
+75 RFALMTETPEAEAE
-89 FDYLLTRFDEDKLDV
+89 FEYLLTRFDEDMLDV

-122 EEVGKPWLHP
+122 EEVGKPWLYP

-144 GELDSEL
+144 AELDSEL
-151 PQMNINDLEAI
+151 PQMNINDLDAI
-162 AQFVIQY
+162 AQFVLQY
-169 VQEAK
+169 VQDAK
-174 APKSKEKEA
+174 APKSKEKDA

-210 SETEACKIEDAY
+210 SEIEACKIENAY
-222 GRVLADHV
+222 GRVLAEHI

-243 MDGYAIRGD
+243 MDGYAIRSD
-252 DVERESYQVV
+252 DVDRDSYQVV
-262 AKVMAGHAYD
+262 AEVMAGHAYD
-272 KPLEVGQAV
+272 QPLEVGQAV

-286 APTPINGDTVVMR
+286 APTPRNGDTVVMR
-299 EQASKDGDTVTFN
+299 EQAIQEGDKVTFN
-312 GASIKTG
+312 GANIKAG

-327 DLAIGNDVFTAGTR
+327 DLAIGSDVFTAGTR

-465 PGRPLAFGQINDKP
+465 PGRPLAFGQINNKP

-513 LKVSAIATENLRS
+513 LKVNAIATENLRS

-541 ETGRLTVRTT
+541 NTGRLTVRTT

-571 SPAVDT
+571 SPAIDT

-589 QAESRPIQNSKVSMS
+589 QGRI
-604 GLFIDYR
+604 
-611 KIFQRDSY
+611 
-619 GSHHSLHLQRPRQ
+619 
-632 RTDVLVPATPQHSRS
+632 
-647 SCRSRRYRYH
+647 

>member
-19 GKTTLLEALIPKLTK
+19 GKTTLLEALLPKLTE

-49 DVDQPGK
+49 DVDKPGK
-56 DSHRLRK
+56 DSYRLRK
-63 AGASQMLISSRN
+63 AGASQILIASRN
-75 RFALMTETPESESE
+75 RFALMTETPEAEAE
-89 FDYLLTRFDEDKLDV
+89 FEFLLTRFDEDMLDV

-122 EEVGKPWLHP
+122 EEVGKPWLYP
-132 NDENIIAIASDS
+132 NDENIIAIASDG

-174 APKSKEKEA
+174 APKNKEKEA

-194 SVVQGQ
+194 SVVQCE

-210 SETEACKIEDAY
+210 TEIEACKIENAY
-222 GRVLADHV
+222 GRVLAEHI

-243 MDGYAIRGD
+243 MDGYAIRSD
-252 DVERESYQVV
+252 DVDRDSYQVV
-262 AKVMAGHAYD
+262 VEVMAGDAYD
-272 KPLEVGQAV
+272 QPLDVGQAV

-286 APTPINGDTVVMR
+286 APTPRNGDTVVMR
-299 EQASKDGDTVTFN
+299 EQASQEGDKVTFN
-312 GASIKTG
+312 GANIKAG

-327 DLAIGNDVFTAGTR
+327 DLAIGSDVFTAGTR

-356 EANVFRKL
+356 EANVFRKV

-411 LEDNEQLMIEALEN
+411 LEDNEKLMIEALEN

-465 PGRPLAFGQINDKP
+465 PGRPLAFGQINNKP

-513 LKVSAIATENLRS
+513 LKVNAIATENLRS

-534 RGIYELD
+534 RGVYELD
-541 ETGRLTVRTT
+541 ATGRLTVRTT

-571 SPAVDT
+571 SPAIDT

-589 QAESRPIQNSKVSMS
+589 QGRI
-604 GLFIDYR
+604 
-611 KIFQRDSY
+611 
-619 GSHHSLHLQRPRQ
+619 
-632 RTDVLVPATPQHSRS
+632 
-647 SCRSRRYRYH
+647 

>member
-19 GKTTLLEALIPKLTK
+19 GKTTLLEALLPKLTE

-49 DVDQPGK
+49 DVDKPGK
-56 DSHRLRK
+56 DSYRLRK
-63 AGASQMLISSRN
+63 AGASQMLIASRN
-75 RFALMTETPESESE
+75 RFALMTETPEAEAE
-89 FDYLLTRFDEDKLDV
+89 FEYLLTRFDEDKLDV

-122 EEVGKPWLHP
+122 EEVGKPWLYPH
-132 NDENIIAIASDS
+132 DDNIIAIASDS
-144 GELDSEL
+144 AELDSEL
-151 PQMNINDLEAI
+151 PQMNINDLDAI
-162 AQFVIQY
+162 AQFVLQY
-169 VQEAK
+169 VQDAK
-174 APKSKEKEA
+174 APKSKEKDA

-200 EKILSLVNTV
+200 EKVLSLVNTV
-210 SETEACKIEDAY
+210 SEIEACKIENAY
-222 GRVLADHV
+222 GRVLAEDII
-230 VSPVNVPQYTNSA
+230 SPVNVPQYTNSA
-243 MDGYAIRGD
+243 MDGYAIRSD
-252 DVERESYQVV
+252 DVDRDSYQVV
-262 AKVMAGHAYD
+262 AEVMAGHAYD
-272 KPLEVGQAV
+272 QPLEVGQAV

-286 APTPINGDTVVMR
+286 APTPLNGDTVVMR
-299 EQASKDGDTVTFN
+299 EQASQEGDKVTFN
-312 GASIKTG
+312 GANIKAG

-327 DLAIGNDVFTAGTR
+327 DLAIGSDVFTAGTR

-465 PGRPLAFGQINDKP
+465 PGRPLAFGQINNKP

-513 LKVSAIATENLRS
+513 LKVNAIATENLRS

-541 ETGRLTVRTT
+541 DTGRLTVRTT

-571 SPAVDT
+571 SPAIDI

-589 QAESRPIQNSKVSMS
+589 QGRI
-604 GLFIDYR
+604 
-611 KIFQRDSY
+611 
-619 GSHHSLHLQRPRQ
+619 
-632 RTDVLVPATPQHSRS
+632 
-647 SCRSRRYRYH
+647 

>member
-19 GKTTLLEALIPKLTK
+19 GKTTLLEALLPKLTE

-49 DVDQPGK
+49 DVDKPGK
-56 DSHRLRK
+56 DSYRLRK
-63 AGASQMLISSRN
+63 AGASQMLIASRN
-75 RFALMTETPESESE
+75 RFALMTETPEAEAE
-89 FDYLLTRFDEDKLDV
+89 FEYLLTRFDEDKLDV

-122 EEVGKPWLHP
+122 EEVGKPWLYPH
-132 NDENIIAIASDS
+132 DDNIIAIASDTA
-144 GELDSEL
+144 ELDSEL
-151 PQMNINDLEAI
+151 PQMNINDLDAI
-162 AQFVIQY
+162 AQFVLQY

-174 APKSKEKEA
+174 APKSKEKDA

-210 SETEACKIEDAY
+210 SEIEACKIENAY
-222 GRVLADHV
+222 GRVLAEHII
-230 VSPVNVPQYTNSA
+230 SPVNVPQYTNSA
-243 MDGYAIRGD
+243 MDGYAIRSD
-252 DVERESYQVV
+252 DVDRDSYQVV
-262 AKVMAGHAYD
+262 AEVMAGHAYD
-272 KPLEVGQAV
+272 QPLEVGQAV

-286 APTPINGDTVVMR
+286 APTPLNGNTVVMR
-299 EQASKDGDTVTFN
+299 EQASQKGDKVTFN
-312 GASIKTG
+312 GAHIKAG

-327 DLAIGNDVFTAGTR
+327 DLTIGSDVFTAGTR

-465 PGRPLAFGQINDKP
+465 PGRPLAFGQINNKP

-513 LKVSAIATENLRS
+513 LKVNAIATENLRS

-541 ETGRLTVRTT
+541 DTGRLTVRTT

-571 SPAVDT
+571 SPAIDT

-589 QAESRPIQNSKVSMS
+589 QGRI
-604 GLFIDYR
+604 
-611 KIFQRDSY
+611 
-619 GSHHSLHLQRPRQ
+619 
-632 RTDVLVPATPQHSRS
+632 
-647 SCRSRRYRYH
+647 

>member
-19 GKTTLLEALIPKLTK
+19 GKTTLLEALLPKLTE

-49 DVDQPGK
+49 DVDKPGK
-56 DSHRLRK
+56 DSYRLRK
-63 AGASQMLISSRN
+63 AGASQMLIASRN
-75 RFALMTETPESESE
+75 RFALMTETPEAEAE
-89 FDYLLTRFDEDKLDV
+89 FEYLLTRFDEDKLDV

-122 EEVGKPWLHP
+122 EEVGKPWLYPH
-132 NDENIIAIASDS
+132 DDNIIAIASDTA
-144 GELDSEL
+144 ELDSEL
-151 PQMNINDLEAI
+151 PQMNINDLDAI
-162 AQFVIQY
+162 AQFVLQY
-169 VQEAK
+169 VQDAK
-174 APKSKEKEA
+174 APKSKEKDA

-210 SETEACKIEDAY
+210 SEIEACKIENAY
-222 GRVLADHV
+222 GRVLAEHI

-243 MDGYAIRGD
+243 MDGYAIRSD
-252 DVERESYQVV
+252 DVDRDSYQVV
-262 AKVMAGHAYD
+262 AEVMAGHAYD
-272 KPLEVGQAV
+272 QLLEVGQAV

-286 APTPINGDTVVMR
+286 APTPRNGDTVVMR
-299 EQASKDGDTVTFN
+299 EQAIQEGDKVTFN
-312 GASIKTG
+312 GANIKAG

-327 DLAIGNDVFTAGTR
+327 DLAIGSDVFTAGTR

-465 PGRPLAFGQINDKP
+465 PGRPLAFGQINNKP

-513 LKVSAIATENLRS
+513 LKVNAIATENLRS

-541 ETGRLTVRTT
+541 DTGRLTVRTT

-571 SPAVDT
+571 SPAIDT

-589 QAESRPIQNSKVSMS
+589 QGRI
-604 GLFIDYR
+604 
-611 KIFQRDSY
+611 
-619 GSHHSLHLQRPRQ
+619 
-632 RTDVLVPATPQHSRS
+632 
-647 SCRSRRYRYH
+647 

>member
-19 GKTTLLEALIPKLTK
+19 GKTTLLEALLPKLTE

-49 DVDQPGK
+49 DVDKPGK
-56 DSHRLRK
+56 DSYRLRK
-63 AGASQMLISSRN
+63 AGASQMLIASRN
-75 RFALMTETPESESE
+75 RFALMTETPEAEAE
-89 FDYLLTRFDEDKLDV
+89 FEYLLTRFDEDKLDV

-122 EEVGKPWLHP
+122 EEVGKPWLYPH
-132 NDENIIAIASDS
+132 DENIIAIASDTA
-144 GELDSEL
+144 ELDSEH
-151 PQMNINDLEAI
+151 PQMNINDLDAI
-162 AQFVIQY
+162 AQFVLQY
-169 VQEAK
+169 VQDAK
-174 APKSKEKEA
+174 APKSKEKDA

-210 SETEACKIEDAY
+210 SEIEACKIENAY
-222 GRVLADHV
+222 GRVLAEDII
-230 VSPVNVPQYTNSA
+230 SPVNVPQYTNSA
-243 MDGYAIRGD
+243 MDGYAIRSD
-252 DVERESYQVV
+252 DVDRDSYQVV
-262 AKVMAGHAYD
+262 AEVMAGHAYD
-272 KPLEVGQAV
+272 QPLEVGQAV

-286 APTPINGDTVVMR
+286 APTPLNGDTVVMR
-299 EQASKDGDTVTFN
+299 EQASQEGDKVTFN
-312 GASIKTG
+312 GSNIKAG

-327 DLAIGNDVFTAGTR
+327 DLAIGSDVFTAGTR

-465 PGRPLAFGQINDKP
+465 PGRPLAFGQINNKP

-513 LKVSAIATENLRS
+513 LKVNAIATENLRS

-541 ETGRLTVRTT
+541 DTGRLTVRTT

-571 SPAVDT
+571 SPAIDT

-589 QAESRPIQNSKVSMS
+589 QGRI
-604 GLFIDYR
+604 
-611 KIFQRDSY
+611 
-619 GSHHSLHLQRPRQ
+619 
-632 RTDVLVPATPQHSRS
+632 
-647 SCRSRRYRYH
+647 

>member
-1 MKHTLNIPI
+1 MKHTLNIPT

-19 GKTTLLEALIPKLTK
+19 GKTTLLEALLPKLTE

-49 DVDQPGK
+49 DVDKPGK
-56 DSHRLRK
+56 DSYRLRK
-63 AGASQMLISSRN
+63 AGASQMLIASRN
-75 RFALMTETPESESE
+75 RFALMTETPEAEAE
-89 FDYLLTRFDEDKLDV
+89 FEYLLTRFDEDKLDV

-122 EEVGKPWLHP
+122 EEVGKPWLYPH
-132 NDENIIAIASDS
+132 DENIIAIASDS
-144 GELDSEL
+144 AELDSEL
-151 PQMNINDLEAI
+151 PQMNINDLDAI
-162 AQFVIQY
+162 AQFVLQY
-169 VQEAK
+169 VQDAK
-174 APKSKEKEA
+174 APKSKEKDT

-210 SETEACKIEDAY
+210 SEIEACKIENAY
-222 GRVLADHV
+222 GRVLAEHII
-230 VSPVNVPQYTNSA
+230 SPVNVPQYTNSA
-243 MDGYAIRGD
+243 MDGYAIRSD
-252 DVERESYQVV
+252 DVDRDSYQVV
-262 AKVMAGHAYD
+262 AEVMAGHAYD
-272 KPLEVGQAV
+272 QPLQVGQAV

-286 APTPINGDTVVMR
+286 APTPLNGDTVVMR
-299 EQASKDGDTVTFN
+299 EQAIQEGDKVTFN
-312 GASIKTG
+312 GAHIKAG

-327 DLAIGNDVFTAGTR
+327 DLTIGSDVFTAGTR

-465 PGRPLAFGQINDKP
+465 PGRPLAFGQINNKP

-513 LKVSAIATENLRS
+513 LKVNAIATENLRS

-541 ETGRLTVRTT
+541 DTGRLTVRTT

-571 SPAVDT
+571 SPAIDT

-589 QAESRPIQNSKVSMS
+589 QGRI
-604 GLFIDYR
+604 
-611 KIFQRDSY
+611 
-619 GSHHSLHLQRPRQ
+619 
-632 RTDVLVPATPQHSRS
+632 
-647 SCRSRRYRYH
+647 